1 MREAVSPRMAT
12 LTPMLQVPDIRA
24 TIAWYV
30 SVGFSLIETAEEEG
44 ELTWALLGYG
54 EGRVMFNCGGH
65 AERRPAPRRRPVPA
79 GRRRR
84 CALRGAARGVIV
96 FESPHDTFYGMREF
110 ILRDN
115 NGFWLTFGE
124 PVRRH

>member
-1 MREAVSPRMAT
+1 VTHMAT
-12 LTPMLQVPDIRA
+12 ITPMLQVPDIRA

-30 SVGFSLIETAEEEG
+30 SVGFTLLESAEEEG

-65 AERRPAPRRRPVPA
+65 ASDAPRRDADLYLGVENVD
-79 GRRRR
+79 
-84 CALRGAARGVIV
+84 ALFEALPRGVSV
-96 FESPHDTFYGMREF
+96 FEGPHDTFYGMREF

-124 PVRRH
+124 PMRRH

>member
-1 MREAVSPRMAT
+1 MAT
-12 LTPMLQVPDIRA
+12 LTPMLQVPDIGA

-30 SVGFSLIETAEEEG
+30 SVGFSLLETAEEEG

-65 AERRPAPRRRPVPA
+65 PSDAPRRDA
-79 GRRRR
+79 DLYLQIENID
-84 CALRGAARGVIV
+84 ALFESLPRGVNV

>member
-1 MREAVSPRMAT
+1 MAT

-54 EGRVMFNCGGH
+54 EGRVMFNGGGH
-65 AERRPAPRRRPVPA
+65 ASDAPRRDADLYLQVEDVD
-79 GRRRR
+79 
-84 CALRGAARGVIV
+84 ALFNALPRSVVV

>member
-1 MREAVSPRMAT
+1 MAT

-30 SVGFSLIETAEEEG
+30 SVGFTLLETAEEEG

-65 AERRPAPRRRPVPA
+65 ASDAPRRDADLYLQVENVD
-79 GRRRR
+79 
-84 CALRGAARGVIV
+84 ALFESLPRGVIV
-96 FESPHDTFYGMREF
+96 FEEPARHV
-110 ILRDN
+110 LRNARVHPARQQRVLADLRRTDAPS
-115 NGFWLTFGE
+115 LT
-124 PVRRH
+124 RH